1 MNNPESVKLEVFT
14 VALKPLSNNQNNTL
28 KDVLLNTPGINPV
41 NDLFSE
47 FVQLFINHIDSG
59 YTELRN
65 KAFTLSTDITEY
77 GFDTTNEN
85 IWGVVKGGSKGSGKT
100 KSPITNREEEEDLEG
115 TVINDKYFFYLHFP
129 LESNLGYLFF
139 QIYGGA
145 SIRGEFMQH
154 ITDLFKISGKYNKAV
169 PHPILPN
176 CIRDEFKGN
185 SKIIEMNYITNV
197 LSSSLTE
204 ETAFS
209 NLCDKYHIEIS
220 IKPTGSNT
228 ITPDKVPVLNR
239 IFSSL
244 SLKSARLSDSVKKK
258 VVLQNLATK
267 KTSKFELDTHDV
279 MPRIYLN
286 GRVNFDDNGIPDFSE
301 LKSFCDSLLRELIEG
316 HYSKI
321 ERQ

>member
-14 VALKPLSNNQNNTL
+14 IALKPLSDYPNNSLEDILINST
-28 KDVLLNTPGINPV
+28 GIIPT

-59 YTELRN
+59 YTEVRN
-65 KAFTLSTDITEY
+65 KAFTLSTDTTEY
-77 GFDTTNEN
+77 GFDIPNEN
-85 IWGVVKGGSKGSGKT
+85 VWGVLKGGPKGSGKT
-100 KSPITNREEEEDLEG
+100 KSPITNREEEEDLG
-115 TVINDKYFFYLHFP
+115 GNIINDKYFFYLHFP
-129 LESNLGYLFF
+129 LDGNVGYLFF
-139 QIYGGA
+139 QVYGGA
-145 SIRGEFMQH
+145 SIRGEFIQH

-169 PHPILPN
+169 PYPILPN
-176 CIRDEFKGN
+176 CIRDEFKEN
-185 SKIIEMNYITNV
+185 SRIVELNYITNV

-204 ETAFS
+204 DTAFS

-220 IKPTGSNT
+220 LKPIGGVN
-228 ITPDKVPVLNR
+228 IDRDKIPFLNR
-239 IFSSL
+239 IFSGL
-244 SLKSARLSDSVKKK
+244 SLNNTRLSDAANKK

-279 MPRIYLN
+279 MPRIYLHN
-286 GRVNFDDNGIPDFSE
+286 RINIDDNGIPNFAE
-301 LKSFCDSLLRELIEG
+301 LKTFCDSLLRELIEG

>member
-14 VALKPLSNNQNNTL
+14 IALKPLSSNLNNTL
-28 KDVLLNTPGINPV
+28 KDVLLNTSGINPV

-47 FVQLFINHIDSG
+47 FVQVFINHIDSG

-65 KAFTLSTDITEY
+65 KAFTLSTDISEY
-77 GFDTTNEN
+77 GFDTTDEN
-85 IWGVVKGGSKGSGKT
+85 VWGVLKGGSKGSGKT

-129 LESNLGYLFF
+129 LESNVGYLFF

-145 SIRGEFMQH
+145 SIRGEFIQH

-176 CIRDEFKGN
+176 CIRDEFRGN
-185 SKIIEMNYITNV
+185 SKVIEMNYITNV

-244 SLKSARLSDSVKKK
+244 ALKNARLSDSVKKK